1 MRSSSHEELVV
12 TIRTAQKEVT
22 RQRILGAVLDLVAEG
37 GLAEVTVPD
46 VARASGA
53 SVATIYRYYPTK
65 DALFEAAAGEPARRA
80 AGELPDGE
88 LAGGSEYL
96 RVLWRAFAENMALLR
111 HQLASD
117 AGRDMRATRYETSRR
132 WFVDACSARGID
144 PDSRAG
150 ERVVRIALLL
160 TSSLAFV
167 DLHDRQGVDA
177 DTAVADVSWAI
188 ETLVAAT
195 LEDSR

>member
-1 MRSSSHEELVV
+1 MRGSSYDEDVM

-22 RQRILGAVLDLVAEG
+22 RQRILGAVLDLVADG

-53 SVATIYRYYPTK
+53 SVATIYRYFPTK

-80 AGELPDGE
+80 AAELP
-88 LAGGSEYL
+88 AGQLTEGPAYL
-96 RVLWRAFAENMALLR
+96 RALWRAFSENMALLR

-117 AGRDMRATRYETSRR
+117 AGREMRNARYERSRQ
-132 WFVDACSARGID
+132 WFAHACAARGID
-144 PDSRAG
+144 PESREG
-150 ERVVRIALLL
+150 ERVVRLALLV

-167 DLHDRQGVDA
+167 DLHDRQGIDA
-177 DTAVADVSWAI
+177 DTAVGDVSWAI
-188 ETLVAAT
+188 EKLVAAT
-195 LEDSR
+195 LEESR

>member
-1 MRSSSHEELVV
+1 M
-12 TIRTAQKEVT
+12 TIRTVQKEVT
-22 RQRILGAVLDLVAEG
+22 RQRILGAVLDLVADG
-37 GLAEVTVPD
+37 GLAEITVPD

-65 DALFEAAAGEPARRA
+65 DALFEAAAAEPARRA
-80 AGELPDGE
+80 AGDLPADG
-88 LAGGSEYL
+88 LAGGPAYL
-96 RVLWRAFAENMALLR
+96 RVVWRSFAENMALLR

-117 AGRDMRATRYETSRR
+117 AGREMRAARYEQSRR
-132 WFVDACSARGID
+132 WLADACSARGVD
-144 PDSRAG
+144 PASRAG
-150 ERVVRIALLL
+150 ERVVRLALLL

-177 DTAVADVSWAI
+177 DAAVDDVTWAI

-195 LEDSR
+195 LEDTQ

>member
-1 MRSSSHEELVV
+1 M
-12 TIRTAQKEVT
+12 TIRTAQKEIT
-22 RQRILGAVLDLVAEG
+22 RQRILGAVLDLVADG

-53 SVATIYRYYPTK
+53 SVATIYRYFPTK
-65 DALFEAAAGEPARRA
+65 DALFEAAAGEPARRVD
-80 AGELPDGE
+80 GELPDGE
-88 LAGGSEYL
+88 LAGGPAYL

-117 AGRDMRATRYETSRR
+117 AGREMRAVRYEGSRQ
-132 WFVDACSARGID
+132 WFGEACAARGID
-144 PDSRAG
+144 PDSAAG
-150 ERVVRIALLL
+150 ERVVRLALLL

-167 DLHDRQGVDA
+167 DLHDRQGVSADA
-177 DTAVADVSWAI
+177 AVDDVTWAI

-195 LEDSR
+195 LEEPR